1 MSIGFRIFILILCAF
16 GAIAAYR
23 LRTQELSHWLRPGPR
38 GAGASSRG
46 METSGAPLVSPVDRI
61 LDPDFPFATL
71 ELRGQEPPG
80 PPAVEFPGMEP
91 AGTPL
96 PEEDLESVADLPV
109 VEEDPAPP
117 EGPAAPEDL
126 DVAGGDPEP
135 PLPGEPEPPEPQIVA
150 FHEISYEVKQVD
162 SLWRIAA
169 RFLGSGSRFPEIRD
183 LNRDVFRDRGSDSVP
198 AGTVLRIRVP
208 GSPEG
213 LKVPAPGVD
222 TSVEGSPAP
231 APPGGEDRVPVHH
244 TVRRSESLQ
253 RIARRYFPEE
263 ADGWKILFA
272 ANKDRLASPD
282 LVREGQVLRIPA
294 R

>member
-1 MSIGFRIFILILCAF
+1 MEPG
-16 GAIAAYR
+16 GAA
-23 LRTQELSHWLRPGPR
+23 
-38 GAGASSRG
+38 
-46 METSGAPLVSPVDRI
+46 LVSPVDRI

-80 PPAVEFPGMEP
+80 APAVEIPEMEP

-109 VEEDPAPP
+109 VEEDPALP
-117 EGPAAPEDL
+117 EGPAAPEDPG
-126 DVAGGDPEP
+126 VAGGGPEP
-135 PLPGEPEPPEPQIVA
+135 PPPGPEPSEPRAPEIVA
-150 FHEISYEVKQVD
+150 FHEISYEVKQGD

-183 LNRDVFRDRGSDSVP
+183 LNREVLQDRGSDSVP

-213 LKVPAPGVD
+213 LKVPGPGVD

-231 APPGGEDRVPVHH
+231 APPGREDRVPVYH